1 MSGWIRLFCVWLA
14 LFLAFGGPSCV
25 IHLHDRDNNIQKV
38 NWTWKEKR
46 IPLNNE
52 RILYGLGLHS
62 DDFLHGIVLPLPNVS
77 DSVFTSIMSG
87 RRTGSASTEKSG
99 QRDICPICNIKI
111 THKTH
116 SLCCEICGIWYCLKC
131 SKVPQAAYDALVE
144 ASGKQ
149 GSSCVFLCP
158 CCKPSL
164 PILSNIN
171 QTVNEIKTSTSERF
185 DNLET
190 KVSDMEHTMDK
201 LITREEVDSM
211 KQDLK
216 DEAASNFEK
225 ILEKKLKERD
235 EVAKRELNLIFWGI
249 PESDS
254 DDTGSRRK
262 HDSDFVIRT
271 AEAIG
276 IQDIKISQV
285 IRLGQRPKNETR
297 LATSGKPRGILVK
310 FNDKS
315 QRRDVLRGSKK
326 LQSCDKTFSKV
337 SITKD
342 LTFSQR
348 EENKTAMIEI
358 RKEYEERVN
367 KGEKNIKLRGRRII
381 KVSDNPDSESDGEA
395 VLSTSLSQAMLNPF

>member
-1 MSGWIRLFCVWLA
+1 MRGWPYFLA
-14 LFLAFGGPSCV
+14 LGGPSC
-25 IHLHDRDNNIQKV
+25 IIDLNERDNYIQIV
-38 NWTWKEKR
+38 NLTWEEKR

-52 RILYGLGLHS
+52 HIVYGLGLHS
-62 DDFLHGIVLPLPNVS
+62 DDALHGIVLPLPNVS

-149 GSSCVFLCP
+149 GSTCVFLCL

-201 LITREEVDSM
+201 LITHEEVDSM

-225 ILEKKLKERD
+225 ILEKKLKERN
-235 EVAKRELNLIFWGI
+235 ELAKRELNFIFWGI
-249 PESDS
+249 PESDG
-254 DDTGSRRK
+254 DDTGSWRNY
-262 HDSDFVIRT
+262 DSDFVILT
-271 AEAIG
+271 AQAIG
-276 IQDIKISQV
+276 IQVIKISQV
-285 IRLGQRPKNETR
+285 IRLGKRPKNQSL
-297 LATSGKPRGILVK
+297 LATSSKPRGILVK
-310 FNDKS
+310 FYDKS

-326 LQSCDKTFSKV
+326 LQSCDKTFAKV
-337 SITKD
+337 SITTD
-342 LTFSQR
+342 LTFSPQ
-348 EENKTAMIEI
+348 
-358 RKEYEERVN
+358 
-367 KGEKNIKLRGRRII
+367 GLR
-381 KVSDNPDSESDGEA
+381 
-395 VLSTSLSQAMLNPF
+395 